1 MEVDYDE
8 SATEPLMIHEVDEHL
23 LVDEVQKVDN
33 MVQDKI
39 VPIQHFDFMF
49 PKEFYGVVELK
60 VILLSVLPWVIS
72 DLKEVLSTKV
82 LILHH
87 YKTRG

>member
-23 LVDEVQKVDN
+23 LVDEVQKVDT

-39 VPIQHFDFMF
+39 VPVQHIDFVF
-49 PKEFYGVVELK
+49 LEEFYGVGIEGYST
-60 VILLSVLPWVIS
+60 LSAS
-72 DLKEVLSTKV
+72 
-82 LILHH
+82 
-87 YKTRG
+87 